1 MADIQ
6 KSAAKPAGQP
16 PAAAEETPE
25 QQLPPG
31 VRTVAQ
37 DRVMARMKARAGE
50 HAQEVAVLEVL
61 LEDAEGERDQLRGQ
75 VAALRTELVAATSAR
90 TSPSS

>member
-1 MADIQ
+1 MADTQ

-16 PAAAEETPE
+16 SAADEEAPG

-61 LEDAEGERDQLRGQ
+61 LEDAEAERDQLRDQ
-75 VAALRTELVAATSAR
+75 NVALRAELVAATSAR
-90 TSPSS
+90 AGGGT